1 MSTKSAYIRPFGIV
15 QGRLTVPPVGLLQW
29 FPQDLWQEEF
39 STAERI
45 GIQFI
50 ELLTERQF
58 NPANPFWTEKGRA
71 ELKAVNAKTG
81 RWLYSSCSDYI
92 IDHSL
97 LDDAEGKT
105 KEHVQTFL
113 AASAALGCRVAV
125 FPLLE
130 QSDLNT
136 VSADAMVPMIREFA
150 RQAARSNILICIES
164 LMEGKHLKAF
174 LEHVNE
180 PNVKCV
186 FDTGNRVVDNPD
198 LATEIRLLGDW
209 IAHVHIK
216 DKNESGVNVLL
227 GTGRVNFA
235 EVFQA
240 LREISYEG
248 PLVFETT
255 RGTDPAETAIFHMET
270 CNFFSHE
277 ASYG

>member
-1 MSTKSAYIRPFGIV
+1 MSTIPAYIRPFGIV

-29 FPQDLWQEEF
+29 FPQDSWQGEF

-58 NPANPFWTEKGRA
+58 NPDNPFWTEQGRA
-71 ELKAVNAKTG
+71 ELKVVNEKTG
-81 RWLYSSCSDYI
+81 RWLYSSCTDYI

-97 LDDAEGKT
+97 LDDPKGETRK
-105 KEHVQTFL
+105 HVKQFL
-113 AASAALGCRVAV
+113 AASADLGCKVAV

-136 VSADAMVPMIREFA
+136 STADAMAPLIQEFA
-150 RQAARSNILICIES
+150 RQAAESDILICIES
-164 LMEGKHLKAF
+164 LMEGKHLKSF
-174 LEHVNE
+174 LELVNE

-198 LATEIRLLGDW
+198 LVPEIRLLGDW

-216 DKNESGVNVLL
+216 DKNASGANVLL
-227 GTGRVNFA
+227 GTGLVNFA

-240 LREISYEG
+240 LREIGYDG

-255 RGTDPAETAIFHMET
+255 RGTDPAETAIFHMAT

-277 ASYG
+277 AFHG

>member
-1 MSTKSAYIRPFGIV
+1 MTTKTAFKRPFGIV
-15 QGRLTVPPVGLLQW
+15 QGRLSVPPEGQLQW
-29 FPQDLWQEEF
+29 FPQDSWQDEF

-50 ELLTERQF
+50 ELLTERHF
-58 NPANPFWTEKGRA
+58 NPDNPFWTEQGRA
-71 ELKAVNAKTG
+71 TIKAMNLKTR
-81 RWLYSSCSDYI
+81 RWLYSSCADYI

-97 LDDAEGKT
+97 LDDPMGKT
-105 KEHVQTFL
+105 HEHVEKFL
-113 AASAALGCRVAV
+113 QASADLGCKVAV
-125 FPLLE
+125 LPLLE

-136 VSADAMVPMIREFA
+136 SSADSMVPLIQEFA
-150 RQAARSNILICIES
+150 RQGAKMGIQICIES
-164 LMEGKHLKAF
+164 VVEGKHLKAF
-174 LEHVNE
+174 LEQVDE

-186 FDTGNRVVDNPD
+186 FDTGNRVAVNPNV
-198 LATEIRLLGDW
+198 AQEIRLLGDW

-216 DKNESGVNVLL
+216 DKSELGKNVLL
-227 GTGRVNFA
+227 GTGLVNFA
-235 EVFQA
+235 EVFRA

-255 RGTDPAETAIFHMET
+255 RGANPAQTAVFHMAT